1 MRVKSFE
8 NLKKPFVNAK
18 ALNLKEVLL
27 LRMPYKSISSNGNN
41 NSMRK
46 KSLYFLFYFLHLAN
60 RAYIG
65 QISTFLHPSCLKGH
79 IEISE
84 EERNV

>member
-46 KSLYFLFYFLHLAN
+46 KMPLFSVLFFAF
-60 RAYIG
+60 G
-65 QISTFLHPSCLKGH
+65 
-79 IEISE
+79 
-84 EERNV
+84 